1 MSDKISFE
9 KALTNLEKVSE
20 KLKSEETTLDEAI
33 KSYEEGIKYYK
44 QCREILDDA
53 VQKIEVLNN

>member
-9 KALTNLEKVSE
+9 KALANLEKVSE

>member
-9 KALTNLEKVSE
+9 KALANLEKVSE

-53 VQKIEVLNN
+53 IQKIEVLNN